1 MGRNIGRRE
10 HKVIPL
16 WRIGRA
22 MVWTKHLEK
31 RIKKRNKV
39 RKIDRQ
45 EERQTQH
52 LYWSWK

>member
-16 WRIGRA
+16 RRIGRA

-39 RKIDRQ
+39 TESQ
-45 EERQTQH
+45 ED
-52 LYWSWK
+52 